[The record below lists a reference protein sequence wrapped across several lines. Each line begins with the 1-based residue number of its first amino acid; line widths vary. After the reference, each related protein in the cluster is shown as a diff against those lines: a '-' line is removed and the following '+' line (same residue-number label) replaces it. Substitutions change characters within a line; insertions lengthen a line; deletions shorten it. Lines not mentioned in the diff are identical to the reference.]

1 MDLAIGAKDVFVMME
16 LQTRDGQSKLVQAC
30 TYLLTGVRCVSRVYT
45 DMAVFDLRA
54 GQITVTD
61 LFGGTTREQLLALT
75 GLPLKF
81 AD

>member
-30 TYLLTGVRCVSRVYT
+30 TYPLTGVRCVSRVYT

-61 LFGGTTREQLLALT
+61 LFGDTTREQLLALT